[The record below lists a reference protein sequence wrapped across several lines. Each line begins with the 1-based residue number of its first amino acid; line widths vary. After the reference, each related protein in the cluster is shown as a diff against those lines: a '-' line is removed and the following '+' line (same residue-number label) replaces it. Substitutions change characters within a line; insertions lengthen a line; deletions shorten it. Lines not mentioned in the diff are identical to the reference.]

1 MPAQRPLPPSA
12 DSLTNWDTRRVP
24 RLDALGVIVSDLGP
38 GGDRIVQIKT
48 WDVEANDPDPEG
60 HGHVEAELPGGLRL
74 MLDSEQTIRSF
85 NPDWQPPVGEP
96 RTALAFR
103 CVSPED
109 VDRVYGELIEAGAE
123 AAKEPWDAAW
133 RQRYA
138 QVRDPDG
145 NAVDLFAPL
154 G

>member
-24 RLDALGVIVSDLGP
+24 RLDALGVIVSDLGRAVDFYRRLGLP
-38 GGDRIVQIKT
+38 FPD
-48 WDVEANDPDPEG
+48 DPDPEG

-145 NAVDLFAPL
+145 NHIDLFAPL